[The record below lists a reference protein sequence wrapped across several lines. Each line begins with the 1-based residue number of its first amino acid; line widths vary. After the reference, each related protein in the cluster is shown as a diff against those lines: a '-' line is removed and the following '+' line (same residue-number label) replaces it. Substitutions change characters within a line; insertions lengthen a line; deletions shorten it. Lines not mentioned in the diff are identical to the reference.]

1 MNDLIE
7 IIEDLEM
14 LEVLNDGAKDGHIE
28 FLLAKYRERFAE
40 AEADLERQYEM
51 FSEELMSNV

>member
-14 LEVLNDGAKDGHIE
+14 LEVLDTVSREAHIE
-28 FLLAKYRERFAE
+28 FLLNKYRQRFE
-40 AEADLERQYEM
+40 DAEADLERQYEM
-51 FSEELMSNV
+51 FSNTELMA

>member
-7 IIEDLEM
+7 MIEDLEM
-14 LEVLNDGAKDGHIE
+14 LEVLNEGAKDGHIE
-28 FLLAKYRERFAE
+28 YLLKKYRGRFAD

-51 FSEELMSNV
+51 FSAELMS

>member
-28 FLLAKYRERFAE
+28 YLLKKYRERFEDAE
-40 AEADLERQYEM
+40 VDLERQYEM
-51 FSEELMSNV
+51 FSQEMVA

>member
-7 IIEDLEM
+7 MIEDLEM
-14 LEVLNDGAKDGHIE
+14 LEVLNEGAKDGHIE
-28 FLLAKYRERFAE
+28 FLLKKYRDRFSE

-51 FSEELMSNV
+51 FSAELMS